1 METEAETEA
10 VLDSLSNTIENLDTS
25 ENDNADSEDGETI
38 VSIGQT
44 DSNAG
49 LPNSG
54 GLLGPA
60 DLAGL
65 TGSSAN
71 LLSAQ
76 DLADLSGCESFD
88 AEAEATARLQGVL
101 ASELIPLKTTVKD
114 TSKNVVDLTSKCE
127 NMETVLSSLSNTIE
141 TLHTTVKDNTSSDG
155 ENDGIT
161 NRRTSNP
168 GAVKRSSVKIED
180 LKNIDVGF
188 LDQLVTR
195 VEHLS
200 SDVVRIDTNRQFLE
214 DNLLLRRELQTYT
227 EREVNMNE
235 RLEQLEKRLN
245 DLKNEK

>member
-114 TSKNVVDLTSKCE
+114 TSKNVVDLT
-127 NMETVLSSLSNTIE
+127 
-141 TLHTTVKDNTSSDG
+141 
-155 ENDGIT
+155 
-161 NRRTSNP
+161 
-168 GAVKRSSVKIED
+168 
-180 LKNIDVGF
+180 
-188 LDQLVTR
+188 
-195 VEHLS
+195 
-200 SDVVRIDTNRQFLE
+200 
-214 DNLLLRRELQTYT
+214 
-227 EREVNMNE
+227 
-235 RLEQLEKRLN
+235 
-245 DLKNEK
+245 